1 MKATRI
7 DQNRKKRKKSRFFFL
22 LNVITEGL
30 ATGLVLYC
38 TFTASCVLGN
48 EVSGPVY
55 IFLLFIFPAFIPDL
69 YYYLL
74 TPKLHTLGIDPLG
87 VMFNF
92 IIGVLC
98 ILIGVSLIMV
108 IISFCGFYAQFLLV
122 IAGALSVCSG
132 VFHLMNACMC
142 HKAIPK
148 SERYYKPRRSKPKKA
163 PKDKKKEAK
172 PAKKGKA
179 EKKPD
184 KKVENKPDKKAE
196 KKPEKKSDKKTDKKP
211 DKKSEKKPEKKAE
224 KPEKKTKPKSAEK
237 CSEK

>member
-1 MKATRI
+1 MKTTRI
-7 DQNRKKRKKSRFFFL
+7 DQNRKKRKKCKFFFL
-22 LNVITEGL
+22 LNVILEGL
-30 ATGLVLYC
+30 AIGLVLYC

-74 TPKLHTLGIDPLG
+74 TPRLHTLGIDPLG

-98 ILIGVSLIMV
+98 ILTGSSLIMV

-142 HKAIPK
+142 HKAIPR
-148 SERYYKPRRSKPKKA
+148 SERYYKPRRSKPTKA
-163 PKDKKKEAK
+163 SKDKKKQAK

-179 EKKPD
+179 EKKPE
-184 KKVENKPDKKAE
+184 KKAEKKAEKKTEKKTEKKPVKKAE
-196 KKPEKKSDKKTDKKP
+196 KKPEKKSEKKSEKKP
-211 DKKSEKKPEKKAE
+211 DKKSEKKLKSKA
-224 KPEKKTKPKSAEK
+224 AEK
-237 CSEK
+237 C